1 MSSAITSFADHLRQ
15 LRTASALS
23 QEELACRAG
32 LSVRGI
38 SDLERGVRQVP
49 HLATV
54 SLLADALALNPA
66 DRQALLAAARSTPLS
81 PALTRN
87 SASAGCD
94 VLPIPLT
101 SLVGRERELAS
112 LVSLLSNAEARLVTL
127 TGAGGTG
134 KTRFAL
140 EAGARLREDF
150 GDGIRFVDLAPLTDA
165 ALVLPTIAATLGVR
179 ERAGQRLMDTLSQ
192 VLAPQQLLLIIDN
205 CEQVLGAA
213 QDITI
218 LLAGCPG
225 LSVLATSREILRLR
239 GEHVISLPPLPVPTS
254 DDPSSVG
261 GVASVPSVA
270 LFMERA
276 RANHPDFVLTEDNA
290 AAVVGICR
298 RLEGLPLAIEL
309 AAAWINVLPPAVLLD
324 RLGKRLLLLT
334 GGSRDLPPRQRTM
347 RDAIAW
353 SYDLLTEEEQTIF
366 RRLAVFAGGWTLEAA
381 EVVSGG
387 EDFNI
392 LAGVETL
399 VRASMVQ
406 TTEQPH
412 GERRLG
418 MLETLREFAW
428 EQLVH
433 HGDADETCRRH
444 ARYYVALAQAEGA
457 NLAAAAPGECLARL
471 EVEQPNLRAA
481 LVWLRDRN
489 EHELG
494 LQLAESLASFWHV
507 RSANAEG
514 RWWLET
520 FLTVS
525 SPGQPSPAI
534 RISALRWAGELAGLQ
549 GDAATAETHLTESLT
564 LAREVGDKQG
574 VATALR
580 AIGSAAVASGEVSVG
595 IGALTEAGALFKDLG
610 DRRQAAFVLA
620 YLGYVVALM
629 GDPERGEVLVN
640 ESEELLRLLGDALS
654 FEANLAA
661 LVQGWLAILSGRFE
675 QAQDRLETSV
685 TLGQALS
692 AKGILSPAYAGLAE
706 VALRRGQVSAAI
718 GHYRDGLIL
727 GLEGEFPAG
736 LAFNIQGLV
745 RIGTQHRA
753 FGPVARLSGAFDA
766 FGSVV
771 KVLPGAIVAEY
782 ESEVARVRAALGQE
796 VFTAAH
802 EAGRSLPLEEAAAE
816 AVALAD
822 ELMRVQD

>member
-15 LRTASALS
+15 LRTAAALS

-32 LSVRGI
+32 VSVRGI
-38 SDLERGVRQVP
+38 SDLERGVRRAP

-54 SLLADALALNPA
+54 RLLADALALNPA
-66 DRQALLAAARSTPLS
+66 DRRALLAAARSTPLS
-81 PALTRN
+81 PAQMRDG
-87 SASAGCD
+87 ASAGCD

-101 SLVGRERELAS
+101 SLVGRERELSS
-112 LVSLLSNAEARLVTL
+112 LVSLLGNTEARLVTL

-134 KTRFAL
+134 KTRLAL
-140 EAGARLREDF
+140 EAGVRLQEDF
-150 GDGIRFVDLAPLTDA
+150 GDGVRFVDLAPLTDA

-179 ERAGQRLMDTLSQ
+179 ERVGQRLMDTLSQ
-192 VLAPQQLLLIIDN
+192 VLALQQLLLIIDN
-205 CEQVLGAA
+205 CEQVLDAA
-213 QDITI
+213 QDFTT

-254 DDPSSVG
+254 DQTSSIDD
-261 GVASVPSVA
+261 VAGVPSVA

-276 RANHPDFVLTEDNA
+276 RANHPDFSLTQDNA
-290 AAVVGICR
+290 AAVAAICR
-298 RLEGLPLAIEL
+298 RLDGLPLAIEL

-324 RLGKRLLLLT
+324 RLEKRLLLLT

-353 SYDLLTEEEQTIF
+353 SYDLLTDEEQMIF

-387 EDFNI
+387 EDLNI

-406 TTEQPH
+406 ATEQPT

-418 MLETLREFAW
+418 MFETLREFAW
-428 EQLVH
+428 EQLLH
-433 HGDADETCRRH
+433 HGEADEIGRRH
-444 ARYYVALAQAEGA
+444 ARYYVTLAQAEGA
-457 NLAAAAPGECLARL
+457 NLAAASPGECLARL

-481 LVWLRDRN
+481 LAWLRDHN

-494 LQLAESLASFWHV
+494 LQLAEALASFWHV
-507 RSANAEG
+507 RSAHAEG
-514 RWWLET
+514 QRWLET

-525 SPGQPSPAI
+525 SPGQPSAAI

-549 GDAATAETHLTESLT
+549 GDGASAKTHLAESLA
-564 LAREVGDKQG
+564 LAREVGDKRG

-580 AIGSAAVASGEVSVG
+580 AIGSAAIASGDVAVG
-595 IGALTEAGALFKDLG
+595 IGALSEAATLFKELG

-620 YLGYVVALM
+620 YLGYAVALV
-629 GDPERGEVLVN
+629 GDPERGEGLVN
-640 ESEELLRLLGDALS
+640 ESEALLRLLGDTLS

-661 LVQGWLAILSGRFE
+661 LVQGWLAIMSGRCE
-675 QAQDRLETSV
+675 QAQNRLETTV

-692 AKGILSPAYAGLAE
+692 AKGILSPAHTGLAE
-706 VALRRGQVSAAI
+706 VALIRRQVNAAV
-718 GHYRDGLIL
+718 GHYREGLIL

-745 RIGTQHRA
+745 RIGTQHGA
-753 FGPVARLSGAFDA
+753 FIPVARLSGAFDA

-782 ESEVARVRAALGQE
+782 EAQVARVRAALGQE
-796 VFTAAH
+796 VFAAAH
-802 EAGRSLPLEEAAAE
+802 EAGRSLSLEEAVAE
-816 AVALAD
+816 ALALAD